1 LEAVFVS
8 EKLVNTFYM
17 TLCLLNKY
25 IAEWLATFK
34 RKILR
39 RMFGGI
45 KVNENW
51 RKQNNN

>member
-1 LEAVFVS
+1 
-8 EKLVNTFYM
+8 M
-17 TLCLLNKY
+17 TWCLLNKY

-45 KVNENW
+45 KVSENW
-51 RKQNNN
+51 RKKNNN